1 MNNLSGEGFQI
12 LLVEDHAINREVAKN
27 ILRSMGFGVMA
38 AENGKEALD
47 WLEKEGLP
55 DLVLMDGE
63 MPEMDGFEATIKIR
77 KRYGKSLPVI
87 ALTAHALKGD
97 RERFLAAGMDDYLT
111 KPLRKQALGETLAKY
126 LYSRHGETGREP
138 AVAAGEG
145 PAIDREALV
154 AIVGESPLVQRVLL
168 RNCIENQPQEIEIM
182 GRLLEKK
189 DYEALGKMAHK
200 LTGALKYLA
209 ANRAASYGERL
220 QQLLCEGAVDRIPA
234 VYETLCIHC
243 VQVCKEAREMLDALG
258 RQEDASLPARKD

>member
-1 MNNLSGEGFQI
+1 MNNFSGEGFQI
-12 LLVEDHAINREVAKN
+12 LLVEDHVINREVAEN
-27 ILRSMGFGVMA
+27 ILRSIGFGVVSV
-38 AENGKEALD
+38 ENGKEALD

-55 DLVLMDGE
+55 DLVLMDGQ

-77 KRYGKSLPVI
+77 ERYGRSLPVI

-111 KPLRKQALGETLAKY
+111 KPLRKQALGAMLTKY
-126 LYSRHGETGREP
+126 LYSHNGEKGRGL
-138 AVAAGEG
+138 AVSKGEG

-154 AIVGESPLVQRVLL
+154 AIVGESPLVQKVLL

-182 GRLLEKK
+182 GRLVEKK

-209 ANRAASYGERL
+209 ANRAASYGELL
-220 QQLLCEGAVDRIPA
+220 QQVLSEGAEDRIPDIYA
-234 VYETLCIHC
+234 CLRIHC
-243 VQVCKEAREMLDALG
+243 GQVCKEARAMLDGLVNQADTFMRDG
-258 RQEDASLPARKD
+258 KD